1 MNDFFFYLIAFIFLP
16 KIAMAVDFES
26 NKFAIMIFASFVFI
40 TLLITYFA
48 SKKNYSK
55 SNYFAAG
62 EKISGFQNGL
72 AIAGDYMSAASFLGI
87 SGLVFFF
94 LDLMA

>member
-1 MNDFFFYLIAFIFLP
+1 MNDFLFYLIAFIFLP

-48 SKKNYSK
+48 SKKIIAK
-55 SNYFAAG
+55 VTILQQV
-62 EKISGFQNGL
+62 KKFQ
-72 AIAGDYMSAASFLGI
+72 
-87 SGLVFFF
+87 VFRM
-94 LDLMA
+94 D